1 MRPVAYCSAV
11 AEIDSC
17 RAVGPRTGMSVG
29 LLFMLGLAAAVLF
42 PSTAIANA
50 DADSLTSGVA
60 AAAAPATAASH
71 PDSAA
76 ASSASTNLRPS
87 APQSAIGVLE
97 EVIVTAQKRDTKLE
111 NTPIAVSA
119 FTPDFIDRN
128 RIQSLDDIALRTPS
142 VAFVQIN
149 KGEAYIS
156 IRGTLVN
163 TPGAGWDDSVTT
175 FIDDVPMTGAG
186 DNSPDLYDLRS
197 IEVLRGP
204 QGTLFGRNVT
214 GGAILIHT
222 QQPSFDAQGKVEG
235 TYGLD
240 NLAQLRGLW
249 TGPLI
254 GHELAAKITVDVK
267 HRDDYLNN
275 ITLHDKT
282 FGDAVGNG
290 RGQLLWEPSDSTRVL
305 LSGDFTHDQSSGKIV
320 RLSGSLEPSL
330 YPNLSY
336 NPDDTNQGENSETRK
351 NITGLSARV
360 DWDAAWGTLTSIT
373 GLRRV
378 HNDTNW
384 SRLGDPDNQALT
396 TALVQDKQY
405 TQELRAASA
414 SSGRFTWLG
423 GLFYL
428 HADKQENDQYAF
440 NLNPNTA
447 NSAAFPFPIVGVG
460 QNVQQHVVDEV
471 GALFGEVSYAIVEP
485 LKLTLGGRG
494 QWERKGGS
502 SAILASFSPG
512 NPLDAFY
519 PRVFPNAAADYS
531 DTCWSFT
538 PKATLAYQVQD
549 DLLLYA
555 TSAKGY
561 KSGGWDTSAS
571 SDYGKS
577 SAAVSQH
584 LATSFQP
591 EQVWSYE
598 IGAKY
603 LSSDRR
609 WQVNAATFIA
619 DYRDMQTNQF
629 NPQTAVFQTSNVGR
643 ARAKGIELETTEA
656 LTAWLTLGL
665 NYTYQLA
672 RYTEYL
678 QSAAQSNTGNII
690 PETPKHSV
698 NLNAESKFVIG
709 SAPGYVTVGADYTFR
724 SAVHFAD
731 SNTEPAFLLEQS
743 KFDGIVNLHTTWNS
757 SGDQWHVALFATN
770 LTNRNTVTY
779 ATDVSGF
786 YLTPA
791 EAANAANRIY
801 SVIRTPSRLVGLTVK
816 REF

>member
-1 MRPVAYCSAV
+1 MRAV
-11 AEIDSC
+11 AD
-17 RAVGPRTGMSVG
+17 RATVVETVLS
-29 LLFMLGLAAAVLF
+29 MLSLAAASLF
-42 PSTAIANA
+42 PSMAMA
-50 DADSLTSGVA
+50 DADEDSLS
-60 AAAAPATAASH
+60 P
-71 PDSAA
+71 
-76 ASSASTNLRPS
+76 
-87 APQSAIGVLE
+87 GVLQ
-97 EVIVTAQKRDTKLE
+97 EVTVTAQKRETRLE
-111 NTPIAVSA
+111 DTPIAVSA

-142 VAFVQIN
+142 LAFVQLN

-186 DNSPDLYDLRS
+186 DNSPDLYDLSS

-214 GGAILIHT
+214 GGAIVIHT
-222 QQPSFDAQGKVEG
+222 QQPSFEPEGKVEG
-235 TYGLD
+235 TYGRD

-249 TGPLI
+249 TGALV
-254 GHELAAKITVDVK
+254 GHEIAGKFTVDVK
-267 HRDDYLNN
+267 HRDDYLDN

-282 FGDAVGNG
+282 FGDSVANG
-290 RGQLLWEPSDSTRVL
+290 RGQLLWEPSDSFRML
-305 LSGDFTHDQSSGKIV
+305 FSGDFTHDQSSGKIV
-320 RLSGSLEPSL
+320 RVAGNLEPSL

-336 NPDDTNQGENSETRK
+336 NPDDTNQGINSETRK
-351 NITGLSARV
+351 NVLGLSARV
-360 DWDAAWGTLTSIT
+360 DWDTAWGTITSIT

-384 SRLGDPDNQALT
+384 SRLGDPDNQALQ
-396 TALVQDKQY
+396 TAIVQDKQY
-405 TQELRAASA
+405 TEELRATSA
-414 SSGRFTWLG
+414 PSARLSWLG

-428 HADKQENDQYAF
+428 HADKQEDDQYTF
-440 NLNPNTA
+440 NLNPATVNGG
-447 NSAAFPFPIVGVG
+447 AFPFPIAGVG

-471 GALFGEVSYAIVEP
+471 GALFGEVSYPILEP

-494 QWERKGGS
+494 QWERKSGS
-502 SAILASFSPG
+502 SAIVASFAPG

-519 PRVFPNAAADYS
+519 PLIFPNAAADYS
-531 DTCWSFT
+531 DTWWSFT

-549 DLLLYA
+549 NLMLYA

-571 SDYGKS
+571 SDYGKP
-577 SAAVSQH
+577 SAVVAQH
-584 LATSFQP
+584 LATAFQP

-598 IGAKY
+598 LGVKY
-603 LSSDRR
+603 LSPDRR
-609 WQVNAATFIA
+609 WQANAAAFIA

-629 NPQTAVFQTSNVGR
+629 NPQTGVFETSNVGR

-656 LTAWLTLGL
+656 LTNWLTLGI
-665 NYTYQLA
+665 NYTYQNA
-672 RYTEYL
+672 RYTEYV
-678 QSAAQSNTGNII
+678 QSTAQNNTGNTI

-698 NLNAESKFVIG
+698 NLNAETKFVLG
-709 SAPGYVTVGADYTFR
+709 SVPGDFNVGGNYTYR

-731 SNTEPAFLLEQS
+731 SNNEPAFLLEQS

-757 SGDQWHVALFATN
+757 RGDQWHVSLFATN
-770 LTNRNTVTY
+770 LTDKHTVVY

-791 EAANAANRIY
+791 EAATGTNRIY
-801 SVIRTPSRLVGLTVK
+801 SIVRMPSRLLGLTV
-816 REF
+816 RHEF

>member
-1 MRPVAYCSAV
+1 MRPVAYRATV
-11 AEIDSC
+11 AETASF
-17 RAVGPRTGMSVG
+17 RTVGSLTRSSAGQ
-29 LLFMLGLAAAVLF
+29 LFMFGL
-42 PSTAIANA
+42 
-50 DADSLTSGVA
+50 VA
-60 AAAAPATAASH
+60 AAMVPSMVMAN
-71 PDSAA
+71 AA
-76 ASSASTNLRPS
+76 ADEATTG
-87 APQSAIGVLE
+87 ILE
-97 EVIVTAQKRDTKLE
+97 EVTVTAQKRDTRLE
-111 NTPIAVSA
+111 DTPIAVSA
-119 FTPDFIDRN
+119 FTPDFLDRN

-142 VAFVQIN
+142 LAFVQLN

-214 GGAILIHT
+214 GGAIVIHT
-222 QQPSFDAQGKVEG
+222 QQPSFDEQGKVEG

-240 NLAQLRGLW
+240 NLAQVRGLW
-249 TGPLI
+249 TGPLL
-254 GHELAAKITVDVK
+254 GHELAGKITVDVK

-282 FGDAVGNG
+282 YGDAVGNG

-336 NPDDTNQGENSETRK
+336 HPDDTNQGKNSETRK
-351 NITGLSARV
+351 NVMGLSARV
-360 DWDAAWGTLTSIT
+360 DWDATWGTLTSIT

-396 TALVQDKQY
+396 TAIVQDKQY
-405 TQELRAASA
+405 TEELRAASA
-414 SSGRFTWLG
+414 SSARLTWLG

-428 HADKQENDQYAF
+428 HADKRENDQYTF

-447 NSAAFPFPIVGVG
+447 NGGAFPLPIIGVG

-471 GALFGEVSYAIVEP
+471 GALFGEVSYAILEP
-485 LKLTLGGRG
+485 LQLTLGGRG

-502 SAILASFSPG
+502 SAIVAAFAPG
-512 NPLDAFY
+512 NPFDVFY

-531 DTCWSFT
+531 DTWWSFT
-538 PKATLAYQVQD
+538 PKATLAYQVRES
-549 DLLLYA
+549 LLLYA
-555 TSAKGY
+555 TTAKGY

-571 SDYGKS
+571 SDFGKS

-598 IGAKY
+598 LGAKY
-603 LSSDRR
+603 LSPDRR
-609 WQVNAATFIA
+609 WQANAAAFIA

-629 NPQTAVFQTSNVGR
+629 NPQTAVFQTTNVGR

-656 LTAWLTLGL
+656 LTHWLTLGF
-665 NYTYQLA
+665 NYTYDLA
-672 RYTEYL
+672 RYTEYV
-678 QSAAQSNTGNII
+678 QSAMQNNTGNII
-690 PETPKHSV
+690 PETPKHSI
-698 NLNAESKFVIG
+698 NLNFEAKFVLG
-709 SAPGYVTVGADYTFR
+709 SAPGYVTVGADYTYR

-757 SGDQWHVALFATN
+757 SSDGWHVALFATN
-770 LTNRNTVTY
+770 LTNRSTVTY

-791 EAANAANRIY
+791 EAANPANRIY

-816 REF
+816 HEF

>member
-1 MRPVAYCSAV
+1 MV
-11 AEIDSC
+11 AETVSF
-17 RAVGPRTGMSVG
+17 RAAGLLTRISIG
-29 LLFMLGLAAAVLF
+29 LLFMLGLAAAVML
-42 PSTAIANA
+42 PAIVMANA
-50 DADSLTSGVA
+50 DADPLSSSVATRPAATQSG
-60 AAAAPATAASH
+60 
-71 PDSAA
+71 
-76 ASSASTNLRPS
+76 
-87 APQSAIGVLE
+87 IGVLE
-97 EVIVTAQKRDTKLE
+97 EVTVTAQKRDTKLE

-128 RIQSLDDIALRTPS
+128 RIQTLDDVALRTPS
-142 VAFVQIN
+142 VAFVQLN
-149 KGEAYIS
+149 KGEVYIS

-214 GGAILIHT
+214 GGAIVIHT
-222 QQPSFDAQGKVEG
+222 QQPSFDAQGKVEA

-240 NLAQLRGLW
+240 NLAQVRGLW
-249 TGPLI
+249 TGPLA
-254 GHELAAKITVDVK
+254 GHELAGKLTVDVK

-290 RGQLLWEPSDSTRVL
+290 RGQLLWEPSDSLTVL
-305 LSGDFTHDQSSGKIV
+305 LSGDYTHDQSSGKIV
-320 RLSGSLEPSL
+320 RLSGNLEPSL
-330 YPNLSY
+330 FPNLSY
-336 NPDDTNQGENSETRK
+336 NPDDTNQGKNSETRK
-351 NITGLSARV
+351 NVMGLSARV
-360 DWDAAWGTLTSIT
+360 DWNASWGTLTSIT

-396 TALVQDKQY
+396 TAIVKDKQY
-405 TQELRAASA
+405 TEELRAASA

-428 HADKQENDQYAF
+428 HADKQENDQYTF
-440 NLNPNTA
+440 SLNPNTA
-447 NSAAFPFPIVGVG
+447 NGGAFPFPIVGVG

-471 GALFGEVSYAIVEP
+471 GALFGEVSYAILEP

-502 SAILASFSPG
+502 SAILASFAPG

-519 PRVFPNAAADYS
+519 PLVFPNAAANYS
-531 DTCWSFT
+531 DTWWSFT

-549 DLLLYA
+549 GLLLYA
-555 TSAKGY
+555 TTAKGY

-571 SDYGKS
+571 SDFGKP

-584 LATSFQP
+584 LATAFQP

-598 IGAKY
+598 LGAKY
-603 LSSDRR
+603 LSPDRR

-629 NPQTAVFQTSNVGR
+629 NPQTAVFQTTNVGR

-656 LTAWLTLGL
+656 LTDWLTLGV

-672 RYTEYL
+672 RYTEYV
-678 QSAAQSNTGNII
+678 QSATQNNTGNTI

-698 NLNAESKFVIG
+698 NLNAETRFVLG
-709 SAPGYVTVGADYTFR
+709 SAPGYITVGGDYTYR

-731 SNTEPAFLLEQS
+731 SNAEPAFLLQQS
-743 KFDGIVNLHTTWNS
+743 KFDGIVNLHTSWNS
-757 SGDQWHVALFATN
+757 SGDEWHVALFATN
-770 LTNRNTVTY
+770 LTNRSTVTY

-801 SVIRTPSRLVGLTVK
+801 SVIRTPSRLVGLTV
-816 REF
+816 RHEF

>member
-1 MRPVAYCSAV
+1 MSSLLMAQTSA
-11 AEIDSC
+11 DS
-17 RAVGPRTGMSVG
+17 PS
-29 LLFMLGLAAAVLF
+29 AAVL
-42 PSTAIANA
+42 
-50 DADSLTSGVA
+50 
-60 AAAAPATAASH
+60 
-71 PDSAA
+71 
-76 ASSASTNLRPS
+76 
-87 APQSAIGVLE
+87 Q
-97 EVIVTAQKRDTKLE
+97 EVTVTAQKRETRLE
-111 NTPIAVSA
+111 ETPIAVSA

-128 RIQSLDDIALRTPS
+128 RIQSLDDVALRAPS
-142 VAFVQIN
+142 LAFVQIN

-214 GGAILIHT
+214 GGAIVIHT
-222 QQPSFDAQGKVEG
+222 QPPSFEAQGKVEG

-249 TGPLI
+249 TGPLA
-254 GHELAAKITVDVK
+254 GHELAGKITVDIK

-282 FGDAVGNG
+282 FGDSVANG
-290 RGQLLWEPSDSTRVL
+290 RGQLLWTPSDRLRVL

-320 RLSGSLEPSL
+320 RLSGDLKPSS

-336 NPDDTNQGENSETRK
+336 KPDETNQGKNSETHK
-351 NITGLSARV
+351 NVLGLSAHV
-360 DWDAAWGTLTSIT
+360 DWDNDWGTLTSVT
-373 GLRRV
+373 GMRRV
-378 HNDTNW
+378 NNDTNW

-396 TALVQDKQY
+396 TAIVRDKQY
-405 TQELRAASA
+405 TEELRAT
-414 SSGRFTWLG
+414 SGSGTRLSWLG

-428 HADKQENDQYAF
+428 HADKQEDDQYTF
-440 NLNPNTA
+440 NLNPDTVNGG
-447 NSAAFPFPIVGVG
+447 AFPVPITGVG
-460 QNVQQHVVDEV
+460 QNTQQHIVDQV
-471 GALFGEVSYAIVEP
+471 GALFGEVSYSILEP

-494 QWERKGGS
+494 QWERKSGS
-502 SAILASFSPG
+502 SAIDARFAPG
-512 NPLDAFY
+512 NPFAVIY
-519 PRVFPNAAADYS
+519 PRIFPNAAADYS
-531 DTCWSFT
+531 DTWWSFT
-538 PKATLAYQVQD
+538 PKATLAYQAKD
-549 DLLLYA
+549 SLLLYL
-555 TSAKGY
+555 TTAKGY

-571 SDYGKS
+571 SDYGKP
-577 SAAVSQH
+577 SAVVSQH

-598 IGAKY
+598 LGAKY

-609 WQVNAATFIA
+609 WQANAAAFIA

-629 NPQTAVFQTSNVGR
+629 NPQTAVFQTTNVGR
-643 ARAKGIELETTEA
+643 ARDKGVELETTEA
-656 LTAWLTLGL
+656 LTDWLTLGL

-678 QSAAQSNTGNII
+678 QSATQNNTGNTI
-690 PETPKHSV
+690 PETPRHSV
-698 NLNAESKFVIG
+698 NLNFETRFGLG
-709 SAPGYVTVGADYTFR
+709 STRGYLTVGGDYTYR
-724 SAVHFAD
+724 TAVHFAD
-731 SNTEPAFLLEQS
+731 SNSEPAFLLNES
-743 KFDGIVNLHTTWNS
+743 KYDGIVNLHTSWNS
-757 SGDQWHVALFATN
+757 AADRWHVLLFATN
-770 LTNRNTVTY
+770 LTNRHTVVY

-791 EAANAANRIY
+791 EAASPANRIY
-801 SVIRTPSRLVGLTVK
+801 SVVRTPTRLVGLTVR

>member
-1 MRPVAYCSAV
+1 MRAV
-11 AEIDSC
+11 AN
-17 RAVGPRTGMSVG
+17 RATLVETVLS
-29 LLFMLGLAAAVLF
+29 MLGLAAAALC
-42 PSTAIANA
+42 PSMVMAMAS
-50 DADSLTSGVA
+50 ADS
-60 AAAAPATAASH
+60 
-71 PDSAA
+71 DSL
-76 ASSASTNLRPS
+76 SP
-87 APQSAIGVLE
+87 GVLE
-97 EVIVTAQKRDTKLE
+97 EVTVTAQKRETRLE
-111 NTPIAVSA
+111 DTPIAVSA

-142 VAFVQIN
+142 LAFVQLN

-186 DNSPDLYDLRS
+186 DNSPDLYDLSS

-214 GGAILIHT
+214 GGAIVIHT
-222 QQPSFDAQGKVEG
+222 QQPSFEPEGKVEG

-254 GHELAAKITVDVK
+254 GHELAGKFTVDVK
-267 HRDDYLNN
+267 HRDDYLDN

-282 FGDAVGNG
+282 FGDSVANG
-290 RGQLLWEPSDSTRVL
+290 RGQLLWEPSDSFRVL
-305 LSGDFTHDQSSGKIV
+305 FSGDFTHDQSSGKIV
-320 RLSGSLEPSL
+320 RVVGNLEPSL

-336 NPDDTNQGENSETRK
+336 DPDQTNQGQNSETHK
-351 NITGLSARV
+351 NVLGLSARV
-360 DWDAAWGTLTSIT
+360 DWDTAWGTVTSIT

-378 HNDTNW
+378 NNNTNW
-384 SRLGDPDNQALT
+384 SRLGDPDNQALQ
-396 TALVQDKQY
+396 TAIVQDKQY
-405 TQELRAASA
+405 TEELRATSA
-414 SSGRFTWLG
+414 PSAQLSWLG

-428 HADKQENDQYAF
+428 HADKQENDQYTF
-440 NLNPNTA
+440 NLNPATV
-447 NSAAFPFPIVGVG
+447 NSGAFPLPIAGVG

-471 GALFGEVSYAIVEP
+471 GALFGEVTYAILEP

-494 QWERKGGS
+494 QWERKSGS
-502 SAILASFSPG
+502 SAILASFAPG
-512 NPLDAFY
+512 NPFDAFY
-519 PRVFPNAAADYS
+519 PLIFPNAAAGYS
-531 DTCWSFT
+531 DTWWSFT

-549 DLLLYA
+549 NLMLYA

-571 SDYGKS
+571 SDYGKP
-577 SAAVSQH
+577 SAEVAQH
-584 LATSFQP
+584 LATPFQP

-598 IGAKY
+598 LGAKY

-609 WQVNAATFIA
+609 WQANAAAFIA

-629 NPQTAVFQTSNVGR
+629 NPQTGVFETSNVGR
-643 ARAKGIELETTEA
+643 ARDKGIELETTEA
-656 LTAWLTLGL
+656 LTNWLTLGI
-665 NYTYQLA
+665 NYTYQNA
-672 RYTEYL
+672 RYTEYV
-678 QSAAQSNTGNII
+678 QSAAQNNTGNTI

-698 NLNAESKFVIG
+698 NLNAETKFVLG
-709 SAPGYVTVGADYTFR
+709 SVPGSFNVGGDYTYR

-731 SNTEPAFLLEQS
+731 SNNETAFLLAQS

-757 SGDQWHVALFATN
+757 RADQWHVSLFATN
-770 LTNRNTVTY
+770 LTDRHTVVY

-791 EAANAANRIY
+791 EAATAANRIY
-801 SVIRTPSRLVGLTVK
+801 SVVRIPSRLVGLTV
-816 REF
+816 RHEF

>member
-1 MRPVAYCSAV
+1 MY
-11 AEIDSC
+11 
-17 RAVGPRTGMSVG
+17 
-29 LLFMLGLAAAVLF
+29 GLAAASAF
-42 PSTAIANA
+42 PSGVMANA
-50 DADSLTSGVA
+50 DASEPA
-60 AAAAPATAASH
+60 AG
-71 PDSAA
+71 
-76 ASSASTNLRPS
+76 
-87 APQSAIGVLE
+87 ILE
-97 EVIVTAQKRDTKLE
+97 EVTVTAQKRETRLE
-111 NTPIAVSA
+111 DTPIAVSA
-119 FTPDFIDRN
+119 YTPDFIDRN
-128 RIQSLDDIALRTPS
+128 RIQSLDDVALRTPS
-142 VAFVQIN
+142 LAFVQLN

-214 GGAILIHT
+214 GGAIVIHT

-249 TGPLI
+249 TGPLA
-254 GHELAAKITVDVK
+254 GHELAGKITVDVK

-275 ITLHDKT
+275 VTLHDKT
-282 FGDAVGNG
+282 FGDSVANG
-290 RGQLLWEPSDSTRVL
+290 RGQLLWEPSDSIRVL

-320 RLSGSLEPSL
+320 RLSGSLEPSF

-336 NPDDTNQGENSETRK
+336 NPDETNQGKNSETRK
-351 NITGLSARV
+351 NVLGLSARV
-360 DWDAAWGTLTSIT
+360 DWDTTWGTLTSIT

-396 TALVQDKQY
+396 TAIVQDKQY
-405 TQELRAASA
+405 TEELRAASA
-414 SSGRFTWLG
+414 SGARLSWLG

-428 HADKQENDQYAF
+428 HANKQENDRYTF
-440 NLNPNTA
+440 NLNPGTVNGG
-447 NSAAFPFPIVGVG
+447 AFPLPIAGVG
-460 QNVQQHVVDEV
+460 QNVEQRIVDEV
-471 GALFGEVSYAIVEP
+471 GALFGEVSYAILEP

-494 QWERKGGS
+494 QWERKSGS
-502 SAILASFSPG
+502 SAIVASFAPG
-512 NPLDAFY
+512 NPFDAFY
-519 PRVFPNAAADYS
+519 PLIFPNAAANYS
-531 DTCWSFT
+531 DTWWSFT
-538 PKATLAYQVQD
+538 PKATLAYQVQEG
-549 DLLLYA
+549 LMLYTTA
-555 TSAKGY
+555 AKGY

-571 SDYGKS
+571 SDYGRP
-577 SAAVSQH
+577 SAVVAQH
-584 LATSFQP
+584 LATPFQP

-598 IGAKY
+598 LGAKY

-609 WQVNAATFIA
+609 WQANAAAFIA

-629 NPQTAVFQTSNVGR
+629 NPQTGVFETSNVGR

-656 LTAWLTLGL
+656 LTNWLTLGL

-672 RYTEYL
+672 RYTKYV
-678 QSAAQSNTGNII
+678 QSAAQNNTGNAI
-690 PETPKHSV
+690 PETPKHSI
-698 NLNAESKFVIG
+698 NLNAETKFVLG
-709 SAPGYVTVGADYTFR
+709 PALGYVTLGGDYTYR
-724 SAVHFAD
+724 TAVHFAD
-731 SNTEPAFLLEQS
+731 SNAEPAFLLNQS

-757 SGDQWHVALFATN
+757 AGDQWHVSLFATN
-770 LTNRNTVTY
+770 LTNRHTVVY

-791 EAANAANRIY
+791 EAASPANRIY
-801 SVIRTPSRLVGLTVK
+801 SVRRSGASFEAACLAGATQCI
-816 REF
+816 

>member
-1 MRPVAYCSAV
+1 MRSIAYWATV
-11 AEIDSC
+11 AEIVSF
-17 RAVGPRTGMSVG
+17 RSVGPLTRVSAGP
-29 LLFMLGLAAAVLF
+29 LFMLGLGAVVMFPSMVMANADTDSLSSGVAVAAA
-42 PSTAIANA
+42 PSTA
-50 DADSLTSGVA
+50 D
-60 AAAAPATAASH
+60 
-71 PDSAA
+71 
-76 ASSASTNLRPS
+76 RQPS
-87 APQSAIGVLE
+87 PGILE

-128 RIQSLDDIALRTPS
+128 RIQSLEDIALRTPS
-142 VAFVQIN
+142 VSFLQIN

-214 GGAILIHT
+214 GGAIVIHT
-222 QQPSFDAQGKVEG
+222 EQPSFEEQGKVEG

-249 TGPLI
+249 TGPLV
-254 GHELAAKITVDVK
+254 GHELAGKIVVDVK
-267 HRDDYLNN
+267 RRDDYLNN
-275 ITLHDKT
+275 LTLHDKT
-282 FGDAVGNG
+282 FGDSVGSV
-290 RGQLLWEPSDSTRVL
+290 RGQLLWEPSDSIRAL
-305 LSGDFTHDQSSGKIV
+305 ISGDFTHDQSSGKIV

-336 NPDDTNQGENSETRK
+336 NPDDTNQGKDSETRK
-351 NITGLSARV
+351 NILGLSARV
-360 DWDAAWGTLTSIT
+360 DWDNSWGTLTSIT
-373 GLRRV
+373 GLRHV

-396 TALVQDKQY
+396 TAIVQDKQY
-405 TQELRAASA
+405 TEELRVASA
-414 SSGRFTWLG
+414 SNARLNWLS

-428 HADKQENDQYAF
+428 HADKQENDQYSF
-440 NLNPNTA
+440 DLNPNTV
-447 NSAAFPFPIVGVG
+447 NGGAFPLPIAGVA

-471 GALFGEVSYAIVEP
+471 GALFGEVSYAILEP
-485 LKLTLGGRG
+485 LKLTVGGRG

-502 SAILASFSPG
+502 SAIVASFAPG
-512 NPLDAFY
+512 NPFAVFY
-519 PRVFPNAAADYS
+519 PRIFPNASADYS
-531 DTCWSFT
+531 DTWWSFT
-538 PKATLAYQVQD
+538 PKATLAYQVQQS
-549 DLLLYA
+549 LMLYA

-571 SDYGKS
+571 SDYGKP
-577 SAAVSQH
+577 SAVVSQH

-598 IGAKY
+598 LGAKY
-603 LSSDRR
+603 LSSDRH
-609 WQVNAATFIA
+609 WQANAAAFIA

-629 NPQTAVFQTSNVGR
+629 NPQTGVFETSNVGR

-656 LTAWLTLGL
+656 LTNWLTLGF

-672 RYTEYL
+672 RYTEYV
-678 QSAAQSNTGNII
+678 QSAAQNNTGNLI
-690 PETPKHSV
+690 PETPRHSV
-698 NLNAESKFVIG
+698 NLNAETKFGLG
-709 SAPGYVTVGADYTFR
+709 SAPGYVTVGGDYTYR

-731 SNTEPAFLLEQS
+731 SNTEPAFLLNQS

-757 SGDQWHVALFATN
+757 GSDKWHVSLFTTN
-770 LTNRNTVTY
+770 LTNRHTVVY

-786 YLTPA
+786 YLTPT
-791 EAANAANRIY
+791 EAASAGNRIY
-801 SVIRTPSRLVGLTVK
+801 SVVRTPSRLVGLTVK

>member
-1 MRPVAYCSAV
+1 MRPVAYWAMV
-11 AEIDSC
+11 AETVSFRSGEPLTRIN
-17 RAVGPRTGMSVG
+17 VGR
-29 LLFMLGLAAAVLF
+29 LFVLGLAAAVLL
-42 PSTAIANA
+42 PSMVLANA
-50 DADSLTSGVA
+50 DAESPSPGVSPRA
-60 AAAAPATAASH
+60 SAT
-71 PDSAA
+71 
-76 ASSASTNLRPS
+76 
-87 APQSAIGVLE
+87 QSAVGILE
-97 EVIVTAQKRDTKLE
+97 EVTVTAQKRDTKLE

-128 RIQSLDDIALRTPS
+128 RIQTLDDVALRTPS
-142 VAFVQIN
+142 VAFVQLN
-149 KGEAYIS
+149 KGEVYIS

-214 GGAILIHT
+214 GGAIVIHT
-222 QQPSFDAQGKVEG
+222 QQPRFDAQGKVEG

-240 NLAQLRGLW
+240 NLAQVRGLW
-249 TGPLI
+249 TGPLV
-254 GHELAAKITVDVK
+254 GHELAGKLTVDVK
-267 HRDDYLNN
+267 HRDGYLNN

-290 RGQLLWEPSDSTRVL
+290 RGQLLWEPSDSLTVL
-305 LSGDFTHDQSSGKIV
+305 LSGDYTHDQSSGKIV

-330 YPNLSY
+330 FPNLSY
-336 NPDDTNQGENSETRK
+336 NPDATNQGKNSETRK
-351 NITGLSARV
+351 NVMGLSARV
-360 DWDAAWGTLTSIT
+360 DWNAAWGTLTSIT
-373 GLRRV
+373 GLRHV

-396 TALVQDKQY
+396 TAIVQDKQY
-405 TQELRAASA
+405 TEELRAASA

-428 HADKQENDQYAF
+428 HADKQENDQYTF
-440 NLNPNTA
+440 NLNPNTV
-447 NSAAFPFPIVGVG
+447 NGGAFPFPILGVG

-471 GALFGEVSYAIVEP
+471 GALFGEVSYTILEP

-502 SAILASFSPG
+502 SAIRASFAPG

-519 PRVFPNAAADYS
+519 PLVFPNAAANYS
-531 DTCWSFT
+531 DTWWSFT

-549 DLLLYA
+549 GLLLYA
-555 TSAKGY
+555 TTAKGY

-571 SDYGKS
+571 SDFGKP
-577 SAAVSQH
+577 SAAVAQH
-584 LATSFQP
+584 LATAFQP

-598 IGAKY
+598 LGAKY
-603 LSSDRR
+603 FSPDRR
-609 WQVNAATFIA
+609 WQVNAAAFIA

-656 LTAWLTLGL
+656 LTDWLTLGV

-672 RYTEYL
+672 RYTEYV
-678 QSAAQSNTGNII
+678 QSAAQNNTGNAI
-690 PETPKHSV
+690 PETPKHSI
-698 NLNAESKFVIG
+698 NLNAETRFMLG
-709 SAPGYVTVGADYTFR
+709 SAPGYVTVGGDYTYR

-731 SNTEPAFLLEQS
+731 SNAEPAFLLEQS
-743 KFDGIVNLHTTWNS
+743 KFDGIVNFHTTWNS
-757 SGDQWHVALFATN
+757 GDDGWHVSLFATN
-770 LTNRNTVTY
+770 LANRHTVTY

-786 YLTPA
+786 YLTRA
-791 EAANAANRIY
+791 EAASAANRIY

-816 REF
+816 HEF

>member
-1 MRPVAYCSAV
+1 MPTRTRCRPASATE
-11 AEIDSC
+11 A
-17 RAVGPRTGMSVG
+17 SVTQPG
-29 LLFMLGLAAAVLF
+29 
-42 PSTAIANA
+42 
-50 DADSLTSGVA
+50 
-60 AAAAPATAASH
+60 
-71 PDSAA
+71 
-76 ASSASTNLRPS
+76 
-87 APQSAIGVLE
+87 IGTLE
-97 EVIVTAQKRDTKLE
+97 EVIVTAEKRDTNLK

-128 RIQSLDDIALRTPS
+128 RIQSLEDVALRTPS
-142 VAFVQIN
+142 VTFMQIN

-214 GGAILIHT
+214 GGAIVIHT

-254 GHELAAKITVDVK
+254 GHELAGKLTVDVK

-275 ITLHDKT
+275 VTLHDKT
-282 FGDAVGNG
+282 YGDAVGNG
-290 RGQLLWEPSDSTRVL
+290 RGQLLWEPSDSLTVL
-305 LSGDFTHDQSSGKIV
+305 LSGDYTHDQSSGKIV

-336 NPDDTNQGENSETRK
+336 NPENTNQGKNSDTRK

-360 DWDAAWGTLTSIT
+360 DWNAAWGTLTSIT
-373 GLRRV
+373 GLRHV

-384 SRLGDPDNQALT
+384 SRLGDPANQALT
-396 TALVQDKQY
+396 TAIVQDKQY
-405 TQELRAASA
+405 TEELRAASA
-414 SSGRFTWLG
+414 SVARFTWLG

-428 HADKQENDQYAF
+428 HADKQENDQYSF

-447 NSAAFPFPIVGVG
+447 NGGAFPFPILGVA

-471 GALFGEVSYAIVEP
+471 GALFGEVSYAILEP

-494 QWERKGGS
+494 QWERKSGT
-502 SAILASFSPG
+502 SAIVASFAPG

-519 PRVFPNAAADYS
+519 PLVFPNAAANYS
-531 DTCWSFT
+531 DTWWSFT
-538 PKATLAYQVQD
+538 PKATLSYQIQES
-549 DLLLYA
+549 LMLYA

-577 SAAVSQH
+577 SAEVSQH

-598 IGAKY
+598 LGAKY
-603 LSSDRR
+603 FSPDRR
-609 WQVNAATFIA
+609 WQANAAAFLA

-643 ARAKGIELETTEA
+643 ARAKGLELETTEA
-656 LTAWLTLGL
+656 VTDWLTLGF

-672 RYTEYL
+672 RYTEYV
-678 QSAAQSNTGNII
+678 QSAAQNNTGNTI

-698 NLNAESKFVIG
+698 NLNAETKFVLG
-709 SAPGYVTVGADYTFR
+709 SAPGYVTVGGDYTYR
-724 SAVHFAD
+724 SAVHFTD
-731 SNTEPAFLLEQS
+731 SNDEPAFLLNQS

-757 SGDQWHVALFATN
+757 NSNKWHVSLFATN
-770 LTNRNTVTY
+770 LTDRHTVVY

-786 YLTPA
+786 YLTRA
-791 EAANAANRIY
+791 EAANAGNRIY
-801 SVIRTPSRLVGLTVK
+801 SVVRTQSRLVGLTVK
-816 REF
+816 HEF

>member
-1 MRPVAYCSAV
+1 MRPVAYWAMV
-11 AEIDSC
+11 AETVSFRSGEPLTRIN
-17 RAVGPRTGMSVG
+17 VGR
-29 LLFMLGLAAAVLF
+29 LFVLGLAAAVLL
-42 PSTAIANA
+42 PSMVLANA
-50 DADSLTSGVA
+50 DAESPSPGVSPRA
-60 AAAAPATAASH
+60 SAT
-71 PDSAA
+71 
-76 ASSASTNLRPS
+76 
-87 APQSAIGVLE
+87 QSAVGILE
-97 EVIVTAQKRDTKLE
+97 EVTVTAQKRDTKLE

-128 RIQSLDDIALRTPS
+128 RIQTLDDVALRTPS
-142 VAFVQIN
+142 VAFVQLN
-149 KGEAYIS
+149 KGEVYIS

-214 GGAILIHT
+214 GGAIVIHT
-222 QQPSFDAQGKVEG
+222 QQPSFDAQGKIEG

-240 NLAQLRGLW
+240 NLAQVRGLW
-249 TGPLI
+249 TGPLV
-254 GHELAAKITVDVK
+254 GHELAGKLTVDVK
-267 HRDDYLNN
+267 RRDGYLNN

-290 RGQLLWEPSDSTRVL
+290 RGQLLWEPSDSLTVL
-305 LSGDFTHDQSSGKIV
+305 LSGDYTHDQSSGKIV

-330 YPNLSY
+330 FPNLSY
-336 NPDDTNQGENSETRK
+336 NPDATNQGKNSETRK
-351 NITGLSARV
+351 NVMGLSARV
-360 DWDAAWGTLTSIT
+360 DWNAAWGTLTSIT
-373 GLRRV
+373 GLRHV

-396 TALVQDKQY
+396 TAIVQDKQY
-405 TQELRAASA
+405 TEELRAASA

-428 HADKQENDQYAF
+428 HADKQENDQYTF
-440 NLNPNTA
+440 NLNPNTV
-447 NSAAFPFPIVGVG
+447 NGGAFPFPILGVG

-471 GALFGEVSYAIVEP
+471 GALFGEVSYTILEP

-502 SAILASFSPG
+502 SAIRASFAPG

-519 PRVFPNAAADYS
+519 PLVFPNAAANYS
-531 DTCWSFT
+531 DTWWSFT

-549 DLLLYA
+549 GLLLYA
-555 TSAKGY
+555 TTAKGY

-571 SDYGKS
+571 SDFGKP
-577 SAAVSQH
+577 SAAVAQH
-584 LATSFQP
+584 LATAFQP

-598 IGAKY
+598 LGAKY
-603 LSSDRR
+603 FSPDRR
-609 WQVNAATFIA
+609 WQVNAAAFIA

-656 LTAWLTLGL
+656 LTDWLTLGV

-672 RYTEYL
+672 RYTEYV
-678 QSAAQSNTGNII
+678 QSAAQNNTGNAI
-690 PETPKHSV
+690 PETPKHSI
-698 NLNAESKFVIG
+698 NLNAETRFMLG
-709 SAPGYVTVGADYTFR
+709 SAPGYVTVGGDYTYR

-731 SNTEPAFLLEQS
+731 SNAEPAFLLEQS

-757 SGDQWHVALFATN
+757 GDDGWHVSLFATN
-770 LTNRNTVTY
+770 LANRHTVTY

-786 YLTPA
+786 YLTRA
-791 EAANAANRIY
+791 EAASAANRIY

-816 REF
+816 HEF